1 MDAAEFMGLEPTEDS
16 HRWRLPVTKEVTSGM
31 GALFGGVGLGAAVE
45 AMERHTGRPLVW
57 ATAQYLSFTRPPSV
71 LDIEVVD
78 AAVGHKTSQ
87 VRATGHVGEFE
98 ILTVNAAMGKR
109 DFPRDGSWAEMP
121 EVPSPDECP
130 SRVMDA
136 RMEGRLASRWEMR
149 IAKGRGPDE
158 FPGPPGDGR
167 SALWARIPGLE
178 VSSTSLAILG
188 DMVPFGISQ
197 ALGMRAGGNSLDN
210 TIRVVQLVPTDWML
224 IDVRIQAV
232 VHGFGHGLAHIW
244 AQDGTLLATA
254 SQSAMVRSWREEPP
268 RG

>member
-16 HRWRLPVTKEVTSGM
+16 HRWRLPVTKEITSGM

-45 AMERHTGRPLVW
+45 AMERKPCRPLVW
-57 ATAQYLSFTRPPSV
+57 ASAQYLSFTRPPSV
-71 LDIEVVD
+71 LDFEVVD

-87 VRATGHVGEFE
+87 VRATGHVGDLE
-98 ILTVNAAMGKR
+98 ILTVNASMGKR
-109 DFPRDGSWAEMP
+109 DFPHEGSWAEMP
-121 EVPSPDECP
+121 DVPAPDECP
-130 SRVMDA
+130 VRVTDA
-136 RMEGRLASRWEMR
+136 RMQGRLASRMEMR
-149 IAKGRGPDE
+149 IAKGRGHDE

-167 SALWARIPGLE
+167 SALWARLPGLE
-178 VSSTSLAILG
+178 VSSMSLSIVG

-210 TIRVVQLVPTDWML
+210 TIRVAQLVPTEWML
-224 IDVRIQAV
+224 VDVRIHTV

-254 SQSAMVRSWREEPP
+254 SQWAIVRAWREEPP
-268 RG
+268 RE

>member
-1 MDAAEFMGLEPTEDS
+1 MDAAEFMGLEPTADS
-16 HRWRLPVTKEVTSGM
+16 HRWRLPVTEDVTSGM

-45 AMERHTGRPLVW
+45 AMERHTERPLVW

-87 VRATGHVGEFE
+87 VRATAHVGDFE

-109 DFPRDGSWAEMP
+109 DFPRDGSWAVMP
-121 EVPSPDECP
+121 DVPPPDDCP
-130 SRVMDA
+130 SRVTEA
-136 RMEGRLASRWEMR
+136 RMEGRLASRMEMR
-149 IAKGRGPDE
+149 IAKGRGPGE

-178 VSSTSLAILG
+178 VSSTSLSIVG

-210 TIRVVQLVPTDWML
+210 TIRVVELVPTEWML
-224 IDVRIQAV
+224 VDVRIQAV
-232 VHGFGHGLAHIW
+232 VNCFGHGLAHIW

-254 SQSAMVRSWREEPP
+254 SQSAMVRAWREEPP
-268 RG
+268 K